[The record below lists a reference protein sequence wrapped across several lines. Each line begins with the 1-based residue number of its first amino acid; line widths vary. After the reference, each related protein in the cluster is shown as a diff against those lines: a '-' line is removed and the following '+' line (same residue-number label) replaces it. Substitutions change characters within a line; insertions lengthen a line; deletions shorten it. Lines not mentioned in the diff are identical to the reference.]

1 MIFTAT
7 TFSHNNYLAAAN
19 FKFQKVKGPPIVT
32 FPVLG
37 LLQWLEIGCWLLQLK
52 ALAINCSTCR
62 ASQLSRWHL
71 WYYLATPLPF
81 QLYYST
87 TCNISTLKE
96 WSWGAK
102 ATRPDLTA
110 NSLSLSL
117 SFSSYCI
124 SLGVWFILQGGEEN
138 CSLKGAWDKWIT
150 TQTPSPLLNKTTQ
163 PSSWCLQPSLIMLL
177 VQHKLGQGS
186 RWVPSV

>member
-19 FKFQKVKGPPIVT
+19 FKFQKVKGPPRVT

-117 SFSSYCI
+117 SL
-124 SLGVWFILQGGEEN
+124 SLFLLLLYLSGCLVY
-138 CSLKGAWDKWIT
+138 T
-150 TQTPSPLLNKTTQ
+150 TGR
-163 PSSWCLQPSLIMLL
+163 WRELQPKRCLRQVDNHPDTFSTT
-177 VQHKLGQGS
+177 
-186 RWVPSV
+186 